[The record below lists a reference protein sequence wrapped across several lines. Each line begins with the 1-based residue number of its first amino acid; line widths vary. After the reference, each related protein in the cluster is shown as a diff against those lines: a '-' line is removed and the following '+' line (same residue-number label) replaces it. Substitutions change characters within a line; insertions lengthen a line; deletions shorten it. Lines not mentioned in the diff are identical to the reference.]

1 MLQMSGYLSDRLCLC
16 SGSHHRK
23 QELVKE
29 LQRNGVNFDVRKLNV
44 GDFLWVAREKVSPV
58 PGNTVIFMVSTLN
71 HENYN
76 VILLFVPS
84 SGQLRAPAGRELV
97 LDYIIERK
105 RMDDLCGSI
114 IDGRFREQ
122 KVGISF
128 IFSIVD
134 VSSKPLVSEPE
145 VNGRILLGFSLHL
158 CQFRLKRCGLRKPI
172 YLVEEHGKSA
182 SHLSLPE
189 ATLLQAIVNTQ
200 VCLCTHFSSDT
211 IEQDCFI

>member
-1 MLQMSGYLSDRLCLC
+1 MC

-58 PGNTVIFMVSTLN
+58 PGNSNVWGPNECVTVEEQSSEERQTSRSEKVTFKPHS
-71 HENYN
+71 
-76 VILLFVPS
+76 PS
-84 SGQLRAPAGRELV
+84 PGQLRAPAGRELV

-122 KVGISF
+122 KVRAEGETAAAGF
-128 IFSIVD
+128 FPVAV
-134 VSSKPLVSEPE
+134 VSL
-145 VNGRILLGFSLHL
+145 
-158 CQFRLKRCGLRKPI
+158 
-172 YLVEEHGKSA
+172 
-182 SHLSLPE
+182 
-189 ATLLQAIVNTQ
+189 
-200 VCLCTHFSSDT
+200 
-211 IEQDCFI
+211 

>member
-1 MLQMSGYLSDRLCLC
+1 M
-16 SGSHHRK
+16 
-23 QELVKE
+23 
-29 LQRNGVNFDVRKLNV
+29 F
-44 GDFLWVAREKVSPV
+44 
-58 PGNTVIFMVSTLN
+58 STLN
-71 HENYN
+71 HHNYN
-76 VILLFVPS
+76 VIFLFVLS
-84 SGQLRAPAGRELV
+84 LGQLRAPAGRELV

-134 VSSKPLVSEPE
+134 VSLKPLISEPK
-145 VNGRILLGFSLHL
+145 VNGRILSRFSLPL

-189 ATLLQAIVNTQ
+189 ATLLQAILNTQ
-200 VCLCTHFSSDT
+200 VCPHTHFSSDT
-211 IEQDCFI
+211 IEQHCFIGVIVICIFIYKTSVNLSSCIR